1 MTPTRRRLHV
11 ALPIIALQLG
21 CSTATLTPEPVPS
34 TRTPQ
39 VMQQDTATPAVGEG
53 WTSEV
58 HMNDGI
64 GDAHQHPDPD
74 IPDTVLEAPLDTAEG
89 FLAAWLTDDQHLR
102 RHLLTGIAAP
112 TLRRRPLQ
120 NRRRLAARANP
131 RAVCDPAPG
140 HHPPPPGHRR
150 RRRPHTHPRPCQ
162 PVRLDRHQ
170 GHRALITPS
179 HRLTRVQTTVTTSQH
194 DDSCPWNMGAHC
206 GCTCG
211 PAHHRNPL
219 PSDWTRTRARHCW
232 PTTETTARL
241 NPEGPS
247 AGRSKTSTATQ
258 TLKHSSSAG
267 CTHLLQRHD
276 PSPSPFHRRT
286 PCAGGMHGG
295 WHGLH
300 ISADRVV

>member
-21 CSTATLTPEPVPS
+21 CSTATLTPEPVPP

-112 TLRRRPLQ
+112 TLADSFDDARFRTVAGSQHGPTHVLSATPLQ
-120 NRRRLAARANP
+120 VITR
-131 RAVCDPAPG
+131 
-140 HHPPPPGHRR
+140 H
-150 RRRPHTHPRPCQ
+150 
-162 PVRLDRHQ
+162 RLDT
-170 GHRALITPS
+170 GAVVDLILIRDPVS
-179 HRLTRVQTTVTTSQH
+179 RYGWIVIRVIEH
-194 DDSCPWNMGAHC
+194 
-206 GCTCG
+206 
-211 PAHHRNPL
+211 
-219 PSDWTRTRARHCW
+219 
-232 PTTETTARL
+232 
-241 NPEGPS
+241 
-247 AGRSKTSTATQ
+247 
-258 TLKHSSSAG
+258 
-267 CTHLLQRHD
+267 
-276 PSPSPFHRRT
+276 
-286 PCAGGMHGG
+286 
-295 WHGLH
+295 
-300 ISADRVV
+300 